1 MKTIEER
8 AKEYAPGTSN
18 SDSLFPTRISTLA
31 AIERRG
37 YIAGATEQKAIDDAE
52 RANQVLMGKGSAM
65 NCYKQGY
72 HDAIEKACGWLGPH
86 LAEVADR
93 YDSTASLLLRLVKEN
108 FRIAMEKE
116 L

>member
-8 AKEYAPGTSN
+8 AKEYAPGISN

-52 RANQVLMGKGSAM
+52 YVNKVLMGQGSSI
-65 NCYKQGY
+65 NYYKQGY
-72 HDAIEKACGWLGPH
+72 HDAIDKVCE
-86 LAEVADR
+86 
-93 YDSTASLLLRLVKEN
+93 
-108 FRIAMEKE
+108 
-116 L
+116 

>member
-52 RANQVLMGKGSAM
+52 CANQVLMGKGSSI
-65 NCYKQGY
+65 NYYKQGY
-72 HDAIEKACGWLGPH
+72 HDAVEKACEWLEGYCC
-86 LAEVADR
+86 EIGCK
-93 YDSTASLLLRLVKEN
+93 YDCN
-108 FRIAMEKE
+108 FDDIMVDGLKRFRKTMEKE